1 MKAEL
6 AIKAASLWIVWAAL
20 SGSVL
25 ACAVIAFL
33 QTRAAASIDA
43 SFPQTLYLVLLGM
56 GLSNAL
62 VSVVIRQ
69 FLLVRA
75 VRRGTLDLQT
85 SAGSQR
91 AFVLFL
97 VTWAL
102 SETLGIFGLVI
113 VLLGASFVSGIPF
126 WGLALVLMLLHRPTL
141 NFFRCDP
148 SAK

>member
-1 MKAEL
+1 MKPGLVAKVAL
-6 AIKAASLWIVWAAL
+6 LWVLWAAL
-20 SGSVL
+20 AGSIL
-25 ACAVIAFL
+25 ACAAVAFL
-33 QTRAAASIDA
+33 QTRTTALADA
-43 SFPQTLYLVLLGM
+43 SFPQTLYWVLLGM

-62 VSVVIRQ
+62 VSIVIRQ

-85 SAGSQR
+85 SVGLQR

-113 VLLGASFVSGIPF
+113 VFLGAHFASGIPF
-126 WGLALVLMLLHRPTL
+126 WGLALLLMLLHRPTS
-141 NFFRCDP
+141 NFFRRD
-148 SAK
+148 SSTE